1 MYICI
6 TNKNINRCITNTTD
20 AENKEAFTVCSQKGI
35 CAADPNAGFVR
46 CLCDSG
52 WKGVY
57 CDERDTSQPTELPT
71 MAPTITQV
79 KKGGYV
85 ATIVILII
93 VFLVVV
99 GVGYYIYRNQKIK
112 IQQQAT
118 ELDGF
123 RALDGDGNDANSAK
137 QALTTDTK
145 GNTQFATIQ
154 QVDNDDE

>member
-1 MYICI
+1 M
-6 TNKNINRCITNTTD
+6 KINRCITNTTEEEVD
-20 AENKEAFTVCSQKGI
+20 ETIEEAFTVCSQKGI

-57 CDERDTSQPTELPT
+57 CDEIDTPQPTEMPT
-71 MAPTITQV
+71 MAPTPTTV

-99 GVGYYIYRNQKIK
+99 GVGYYIYRNQKIR
-112 IQQQAT
+112 IQQQDAELGRFR
-118 ELDGF
+118 ELD
-123 RALDGDGNDANSAK
+123 DGTNANSDK
-137 QALTTDTK
+137 QALTTDK
-145 GNTQFATIQ
+145 QGNTQFATIQ
-154 QVDNDDE
+154 QVDNDEE